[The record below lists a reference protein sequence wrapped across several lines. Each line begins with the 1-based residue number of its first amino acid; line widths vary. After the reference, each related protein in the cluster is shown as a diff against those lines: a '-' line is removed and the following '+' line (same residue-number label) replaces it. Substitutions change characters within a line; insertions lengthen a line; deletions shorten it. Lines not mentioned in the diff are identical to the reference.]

1 MREVIREGCGAV
13 GVAAAGDSCLFLRD
27 GVEDGGGGSFI
38 VDFGELGLFSVAV
51 STGGGFLLGV
61 EDPQHSPVLVPLPF
75 WGDCVLEAETPLAGL
90 LAACA
95 LALPIVPF
103 LCPASCNEALM
114 LLAIFLLFR
123 MTPGLKTAGRS
134 LLKKSG
140 ISLLKKLCNPGNC
153 SRIWLSSSFISWCVS
168 STKRW
173 SRGK

>member
-1 MREVIREGCGAV
+1 MREVILEGCGAV
-13 GVAAAGDSCLFLRD
+13 VVGAEDSCLFLRE

-51 STGGGFLLGV
+51 STGGGFLFGV
-61 EDPQHSPVLVPLPF
+61 EGPQHSPVLISLPF
-75 WGDCVLEAETPLAGL
+75 CGDCVLVAETPLAGL
-90 LAACA
+90 LVTFV
-95 LALPIVPF
+95 LALVIVPF
-103 LCPASCNEALM
+103 LCPASCSEALM

-153 SRIWLSSSFISWCVS
+153 SRIWLSSSFISWWVS